1 MISQDGE
8 EYTIDFSRKI
18 GSGAYGNSLTPICNV
33 HPGRASSGRTVA
45 VKCAR
50 DAKEIVAARK
60 EVEFYRRCAGA
71 RNIVKYVGSQHK
83 NATDHSPER
92 FSFAM
97 ERALFSLDKLMKQV
111 RHLRG
116 LPKDIIVDLLVDS
129 TSALNALKTRGIAH
143 RDIKHLN
150 ILVFPGQRRG
160 RKSQYLFKFCD
171 MGVSSF
177 VHEGGVMQTL
187 VGTPHALC
195 PAMADAHANR
205 QAKTRANY
213 TREEC
218 DLWSLGCTFYYV
230 ATGKSP
236 FPIDT
241 KDSNVYAHA
250 VAEANRPEGAISAE
264 RVSFDANRYMYKYGY
279 TIPNDS
285 YPKWFRH
292 CLAKLIA
299 TLFSK
304 EPTLESLD
312 EMVSALEKSVEKK
325 FISIESMEIFSYC
338 DLKDVP
344 QFSRG
349 YPTLKDELSLKDGVK
364 YQLIYE
370 DDLVVF
376 ADATESGK
384 PHQNSPILFPLLT
397 DIPWTPKI
405 WWRTIQDKKGPSK
418 NGEESSRTA
427 RIDMHSQVGDAL
439 NDCDKILDVVE
450 MSKKIL
456 RVQLERIKSNLES
469 VHEKTLM
476 PIRFTLYAKMQS
488 FALLPFLSEEA
499 DKTVMDR
506 VCEMAGRAT
515 KELEKCVAFLNQ
527 SLDSATEC
535 LSELDK
541 IQLEPTEIPGVED
554 ELNDLLNDDPS
565 TGVFHYE
572 EQLAEQCIA
581 RRSDLAAQLCNNT
594 KSSVVRV
601 LLRTARFVLDMSSEI
616 SKYRNYIDDY
626 VSLIERPFQEMK
638 NCMERMQAEH
648 KLDERSFQKALLY
661 YKRPANIIAQT
672 RLIREKVSQVFD
684 LVQQVNNSK

>member
-18 GSGAYGNSLTPICNV
+18 GSGAYGNV

-97 ERALFSLDKLMKQV
+97 ERALFSLDKLMKQA
-111 RHLRG
+111 RHLHG
-116 LPKDIIVDLLVDS
+116 LPKDIIIDLLVDS
-129 TSALNALKTRGIAH
+129 ASALNALKARGIAH

-150 ILVFPGQRRG
+150 ILVFPGLRKG

-213 TREEC
+213 TRE
-218 DLWSLGCTFYYV
+218 D
-230 ATGKSP
+230 
-236 FPIDT
+236 
-241 KDSNVYAHA
+241 
-250 VAEANRPEGAISAE
+250 
-264 RVSFDANRYMYKYGY
+264 
-279 TIPNDS
+279 
-285 YPKWFRH
+285 
-292 CLAKLIA
+292 
-299 TLFSK
+299 K
-304 EPTLESLD
+304 EPTLESLN
-312 EMVSALEKSVEKK
+312 EMVSVLEKSVEKK

-344 QFSRG
+344 QFSHG
-349 YPTLKDELSLKDGVK
+349 YPSLKDELNLKDGVK
-364 YQLIYE
+364 YHLIHE
-370 DDLVVF
+370 DDLVAF
-376 ADATESGK
+376 TDPTENEK
-384 PHQNSPILFPLLT
+384 HHQNPPILFPLLA

-405 WWRTIQDKKGPSK
+405 WWRTIQDKKGTSK

-427 RIDMHSQVGDAL
+427 RIDLHSQVGDAL
-439 NDCDKILDVVE
+439 NDCDKILEVVE

-456 RVQLERIKSNLES
+456 CMQLERIKSSLET

-488 FALLPFLSEEA
+488 FALLPFLSEDA
-499 DKTVMDR
+499 DRTYHI
-506 VCEMAGRAT
+506 GHFT
-515 KELEKCVAFLNQ
+515 AFLNQ

-535 LSELDK
+535 LSELDG

-554 ELNDLLNDDPS
+554 ELNDLLNEDPS
-565 TGVFHYE
+565 TGVLKYE
-572 EQLAEQCIA
+572 EELAEQCIA
-581 RRSDLAAQLCNNT
+581 RRSDLAAQLCNNM

-638 NCMERMQAEH
+638 NCMERMQAEN